1 MRTQRKG
8 GVGKL
13 VLESL
18 YYELHL
24 RDEMLQ
30 HLPNID
36 MKDDAQRLIRG
47 GGQLSQRDRRDQT
60 GDKEDDYRREKPLA
74 PERQPGQEGMRLHI
88 VNEGATL
95 HDERAYRRLR
105 RRSHCACT
113 RLLPRGG
120 NRSAMTLLSLGSLIL
135 PRLWLSQRGIRC
147 LFTAPARLTRGAGY
161 GRQIRLRRAG
171 RGMKSLAT
179 ILALCRLA
187 GIQLLATRTI
197 LDEKILALRAA

>member
-1 MRTQRKG
+1 MRTQRNG

-36 MKDDAQRLIRG
+36 MKDDAQRLIRSG
-47 GGQLSQRDRRDQT
+47 RQLSQRDRRDQAS
-60 GDKEDDYRREKPLA
+60 DEEDHYRREEPLA

-105 RRSHCACT
+105 RRSRCART

-120 NRSAMTLLSLGSLIL
+120 NRSAVTLLSLGSLIL
-135 PRLWLSQRGIRC
+135 PRLWLSQRGIRY
-147 LFTAPARLTRGAGY
+147 LFTAPARLTRRAGY
-161 GRQIRLRRAG
+161 GGRIRLRRAG
-171 RGMKSLAT
+171 RGMKWLAT
-179 ILALCRLA
+179 ILALCRMTR
-187 GIQLLATRTI
+187 IQLLATWAI
-197 LDEKILALRAA
+197 LDEEVLALRAA